1 MPARFDPLSALEGS
15 FRGFP
20 FKIARE
26 RGEGGRRGPVHEY
39 PDRDEPFFEDMGR
52 RAKRWELNVYFVGP
66 SADLQADLWDKLLWK
81 GEVGPLIL
89 PRLRRERVKAQTWS
103 YDRDAGKG
111 NWVAC
116 NVAFVE
122 AGQNQF
128 PAPTTSWPHALL
140 EAALDA
146 RTAFADAM
154 GSALS
159 LVGLDGTLSQEAVEG
174 LIGDAMAFGE
184 VLTVVAQVAGG
195 QAPASA
201 LAQAGLLVTAYTDAL
216 APGLDTIALAAST
229 LGLLAD
235 WADALAAP
243 AAPGQTPTRDAR
255 ARAIDGLFGVYDEA
269 ASDAWYF
276 PGALSP
282 LQAAEVANQ
291 TAFSQGI
298 RRGAL
303 AEIARQAA
311 SLDFA
316 TYDEAAALR
325 TRLADAFDDEINY
338 STVPDG
344 AKAALQDLR
353 SATLQA
359 ISAAGAD
366 KARLVPYAVP
376 RPRPALALAQL
387 FYGDDPDVPGRAAE
401 LVARTGAIHPAFLP
415 ARGERLSK

>member
-1 MPARFDPLSALEGS
+1 MAGVPAPQKSEVTVKVDFANTPQGATVKVDGSGGVKIERIGRLFHAGQHLMPARFDPLSALEGS

-174 LIGDAMAFGE
+174 LIGDAMALGE

-201 LAQAGLLVTAYTDAL
+201 LAQAGLLVTAYT
-216 APGLDTIALAAST
+216 
-229 LGLLAD
+229 
-235 WADALAAP
+235 
-243 AAPGQTPTRDAR
+243 
-255 ARAIDGLFGVYDEA
+255 E
-269 ASDAWYF
+269 
-276 PGALSP
+276 
-282 LQAAEVANQ
+282 
-291 TAFSQGI
+291 
-298 RRGAL
+298 
-303 AEIARQAA
+303 
-311 SLDFA
+311 
-316 TYDEAAALR
+316 
-325 TRLADAFDDEINY
+325 
-338 STVPDG
+338 
-344 AKAALQDLR
+344 
-353 SATLQA
+353 
-359 ISAAGAD
+359 
-366 KARLVPYAVP
+366 
-376 RPRPALALAQL
+376 
-387 FYGDDPDVPGRAAE
+387 
-401 LVARTGAIHPAFLP
+401 RTGAG
-415 ARGERLSK
+415 ARHHRAGDLDLGPSG

>member
-1 MPARFDPLSALEGS
+1 MLARFDPLSALEG
-15 FRGFP
+15 FFLGFP

-26 RGEGGRRGPVHEY
+26 RGEGGRRGPLHEY
-39 PDRDEPFFEDMGR
+39 PDRDEPYFEDLGR
-52 RAKRWELNVYFVGP
+52 RARRWELNVYFVGP
-66 SADLQADLWDKLLWK
+66 TADLQADLWDKLLWK
-81 GEVGPLIL
+81 GTTGPLIL

-111 NWVAC
+111 NWVSC
-116 NVAFVE
+116 QVTFVE

-128 PAPTTSWPHALL
+128 PAPSTSWPHALL

-146 RTAFADAM
+146 RTAFADAL
-154 GSALS
+154 GGALE
-159 LVGLDGTLSQEAVEG
+159 LIGLDGTLSQEALESLV
-174 LIGDAMAFGE
+174 GDALALGE

-195 QAPASA
+195 LAPSSA
-201 LAQAGLLVTAYTDAL
+201 LASAGLLVAAYTGGLSVATLDTVVLATSTVTLLAGWSDAL
-216 APGLDTIALAAST
+216 AGPS
-229 LGLLAD
+229 
-235 WADALAAP
+235 P
-243 AAPGQTPTRDAR
+243 ERSAR
-255 ARAIDGLFGVYDEA
+255 SRAIDGLFGVYDQA
-269 ASDAWYF
+269 ASDDWYA

-282 LQAAEVANQ
+282 LQAIQVANQ
-291 TAFSQGI
+291 AAFSQGI
-298 RRGAL
+298 RRAAL
-303 AEIARQAA
+303 AEVARHAA

-316 TYDEAAALR
+316 SYDDAAALR
-325 TRLADAFDDEINY
+325 ERLADAFDDEINF

-344 AKAALQDLR
+344 ARARLLDLR

-366 KARLVPYAVP
+366 KAKLVPYAVP

-387 FYGDDPDVPGRAAE
+387 FYGDDSDVPARAAE

>member
-15 FRGFP
+15 FLGFP

-39 PDRDEPFFEDMGR
+39 PDRDEPYFEDLGR
-52 RAKRWELNVYFVGP
+52 RARRWELNVYFVGP

-81 GEVGPLIL
+81 GQVGALML

-111 NWVAC
+111 NWVSC
-116 NVAFVE
+116 QVAFIE

-146 RTAFADAM
+146 RTAFANALGD
-154 GSALS
+154 ALS
-159 LVGLDGTLSQEAVEG
+159 LVGLDGTLSQEALEG
-174 LIGDAMAFGE
+174 LIGDATVLGD

-201 LAQAGLLVTAYTDAL
+201 LADAGLLVAGYTGAL
-216 APGLDTIALAAST
+216 GIGKALDVAVLATSTIS
-229 LGLLAD
+229 LLAG
-235 WADALAAP
+235 WADALAGP
-243 AAPGQTPTRDAR
+243 SPDRGAR
-255 ARAIDGLFGVYDEA
+255 MRAIDGLFSVYDEA
-269 ASDAWYF
+269 ASDAWYV
-276 PGALSP
+276 PEALTP
-282 LQAAEVANQ
+282 LQSAVVANQ
-291 TAFSQGI
+291 AAFSQGI

-311 SLDFA
+311 SLAFA
-316 TYDEAAALR
+316 TYDDAVVVRA
-325 TRLADAFDDEINY
+325 RLADAFDDEIHF
-338 STVPDG
+338 STAPDG
-344 AKAALQDLR
+344 ARAALLTLR

-359 ISAAGAD
+359 FSAAGAD
-366 KARLVPYAVP
+366 KARLVTYAVP
-376 RPRPALALAQL
+376 RSRPALALAQL
-387 FYGDDPDVPGRAAE
+387 FYGDDADVPGRAAE